1 MAMTKTTLTR
11 DELLAEIHRS
21 WDQLTGALGRP
32 SGERIQSAQD
42 SQGWIVKDHI
52 AHLTAWERSILAL
65 LQGRERCQGLRVDEE
80 VYLSRDYDRINDQ
93 IYQRSK
99 SRSLESIID
108 QSREVHAELLASV
121 EGLTDADLQRPVRSF
136 LPEDSRD
143 DDDRRIVDLIYA
155 NTADHYGEHL
165 GWIKALTRDTP

>member
-1 MAMTKTTLTR
+1 MTNKRLTK
-11 DELLAEIHRS
+11 DGLLAAIHRS
-21 WDQLTGALGRP
+21 WDVLTEALGQLP
-32 SGERIQSAQD
+32 EGSLESTQD
-42 SQGWIVKDHI
+42 SQGWTVKDHI

-65 LQGRERCQGLRVDEE
+65 LQGKERCQGLRVDEE
-80 VYLSRDYDRINDQ
+80 VYLSRDDDRINDQ
-93 IYQRSK
+93 IYQRGK

-136 LPEDSRD
+136 LPKDSRD

-155 NTADHYGEHL
+155 NTAEHYGEHL